1 MIALKSL
8 ASAVLATIIVA
19 APIPGPGRA
28 MDVAHSSLT
37 VHVYK
42 SGLFAFAADNHIIN
56 APLASG
62 VVDEGSRTVELK
74 VNAADL
80 KVLDPSMPAGR
91 RAQVQ
96 ATMVSPDV
104 LDVAKY
110 PTITFKSTA
119 LTFGAG
125 GKADVVGDLALH
137 GQTQR
142 VTVHVTRVSVGHYRG
157 SATVRQ
163 SDFGIK
169 PIRII
174 GGTVKVKND
183 VDIDFEIVTR

>member
-8 ASAVLATIIVA
+8 AAAGLAVIVVA
-19 APIPGPGRA
+19 APIQGPGRK
-28 MDVAHSSLT
+28 MDAAHSSLT

-62 VVDEGSRTVELK
+62 VVDEASKTVELS

-91 RAQVQ
+91 RAEVQ
-96 ATMVSPDV
+96 AKMVSPDV
-104 LDVAKY
+104 LDVGKY
-110 PTITFKSTA
+110 PKIAFKSTA
-119 LTFGAG
+119 LTFDGAG
-125 GKADVVGDLALH
+125 KANVVGDLTLH

-142 VTVHVTRVSVGHYRG
+142 VTVHVTRVSVGHYKG

-169 PIRII
+169 PIRIA

-183 VDIDFEIVTR
+183 VDIDFVIVTR

>member
-1 MIALKSL
+1 MIAFKSL
-8 ASAVLATIIVA
+8 AVGALAAVFVA
-19 APIPGPGRA
+19 APIPGPGR
-28 MDVAHSSLT
+28 MIDVAHSSLT

-62 VVDEGSRTVELK
+62 VVDEGSKTVELK

-80 KVLDPSMPAGR
+80 KVLDPSMPADR

-96 ATMVSPDV
+96 AKMVSPDV
-104 LDVAKY
+104 LDVVKY
-110 PTITFKSTA
+110 PTITFKSKA
-119 LTFGAG
+119 LAFGAG
-125 GKADVVGDLALH
+125 GKADVVGDLTLH

-142 VTVHVTRVSVGHYRG
+142 VTVHVTRVSVGHYKG
-157 SATVRQ
+157 SATVHQ

-169 PIRII
+169 PIRIA

-183 VDIDFEIVTR
+183 VDIDFEVVTR